1 MVERLCTV
9 HSFVPRSSFSIVSKV
24 ALIGVTLETRNK
36 LTHFNEAQGE
46 NSVPRNDS
54 MRSLSTWIFRASE
67 WKIYIRNKCVFP
79 LRSSNKFLLN
89 YKLKSRRRFCRHFF
103 SFRLLYKRA
112 LKKKPNKISHN
123 KFNALSGTIEGKV
136 GGKFFRPRGRG

>member
-24 ALIGVTLETRNK
+24 ALIEVTLETRNK

-54 MRSLSTWIFRASE
+54 MRSLSTNVDISRFRVE
-67 WKIYIRNKCVFP
+67 NIYTK
-79 LRSSNKFLLN
+79 
-89 YKLKSRRRFCRHFF
+89 
-103 SFRLLYKRA
+103 
-112 LKKKPNKISHN
+112 
-123 KFNALSGTIEGKV
+123 
-136 GGKFFRPRGRG
+136 